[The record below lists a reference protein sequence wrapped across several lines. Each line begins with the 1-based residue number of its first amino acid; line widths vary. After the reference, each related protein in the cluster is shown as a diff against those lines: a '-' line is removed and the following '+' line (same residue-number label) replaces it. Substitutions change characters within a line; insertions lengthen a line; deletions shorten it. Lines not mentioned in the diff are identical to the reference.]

1 MKDYL
6 ISLSLPII
14 DDKERHS
21 VSSILLPSY
30 QISRCALG
38 ETNKKFSFKAE
49 HNNMKTCF
57 FASDNQGDM
66 ERWIKALEL
75 AAALKGVPK

>member
-1 MKDYL
+1 
-6 ISLSLPII
+6 
-14 DDKERHS
+14 
-21 VSSILLPSY
+21 
-30 QISRCALG
+30 
-38 ETNKKFSFKAE
+38 
-49 HNNMKTCF
+49 MKTCF